1 MEKQGIMTGP
11 DTIRFERMLNGSLEK
26 VWSYLTESDK
36 RGKWLATGEMEL
48 FEGGKVDL
56 YYLHSQLSPIAG
68 SPPEKYK
75 HLASGHHFTGKVLKV
90 NPPHLL
96 SFTWSDQSEV
106 SFELEEVGNA
116 VLLIVTH
123 RKLADNKAT
132 RISLSS
138 GWHTHLDIL
147 IANLDG
153 EIPPNFWS
161 SYTRMEELYSA
172 VRIS

>member
-1 MEKQGIMTGP
+1 MEKQGMFTAP
-11 DTIRFERMLNGSLEK
+11 DTIRFERRLNGSLEK

-56 YYLHSQLSPIAG
+56 HYLHSQLSPIAG

-75 HLASGHHFTGKVLKV
+75 HLESGHGFTGKVLKV
-90 NPPHLL
+90 NPPYFL
-96 SFTWSDQSEV
+96 SFTWADQSVV
-106 SFELEEVGNA
+106 SFELEEAGNA

-123 RKLADNKAT
+123 RKLTDNKEM
-132 RISLSS
+132 RLGLSA

-147 IANLDG
+147 IASLDG
-153 EIPPNFWS
+153 ETPPNFWS
-161 SYTRMEELYSA
+161 AHTRMEELYSTA
-172 VRIS
+172 I

>member
-1 MEKQGIMTGP
+1 MEKQGTMTGP
-11 DTIRFERMLNGSLEK
+11 DTIRFERRLNGSLEK

-48 FEGGKVDL
+48 FEGGKVAL
-56 YYLHSQLSPIAG
+56 HYLHSQLSPIAG
-68 SPPEKYK
+68 SPPEKYQ

-90 NPPHLL
+90 DPPHFL
-96 SFTWSDQSEV
+96 SFTWADGSEV
-106 SFELEEVGNA
+106 SFELEAAGNT

-123 RKLADNKAT
+123 RKLADNKDM
-132 RISLSS
+132 RISLSA

-147 IANLDG
+147 IASLNG

-161 SYTRMEELYSA
+161 AHAQMEALYSGT
-172 VRIS
+172 

>member
-1 MEKQGIMTGP
+1 MEKQGMMTAPG
-11 DTIRFERMLNGSLEK
+11 TIRFERLLNGSLEK

-56 YYLHSQLSPIAG
+56 HYLHSQLSPIAG
-68 SPPEKYK
+68 SPPGKYK
-75 HLASGHHFTGKVLKV
+75 HLASGHHFTGNVLKV
-90 NPPHLL
+90 NPPYFL
-96 SFTWSDQSEV
+96 SFTWADQSEV
-106 SFELEEVGNA
+106 SFELKETGNA

-123 RKLADNKAT
+123 RKLDDNKEIRVGLA
-132 RISLSS
+132 S

-147 IANLDG
+147 IACLDG

-161 SYTRMEELYSA
+161 THTRMEELYA
-172 VRIS
+172 NI

>member
-11 DTIRFERMLNGSLEK
+11 DTIRFERILNGSLEK

-106 SFELEEVGNA
+106 IFELEEVGNA

-161 SYTRMEELYSA
+161 SYTQMEELYSA
-172 VRIS
+172 IGIS